1 MSVVLITGCSSGFG
15 MLAAVRLASGGHA
28 VYATM
33 RNLAKKDDL
42 LAESARR
49 GGEIRIL
56 ELDVTK
62 DDSII
67 TAVEQIE
74 LEEGCIDVLINNA
87 GYAIGGFFED
97 LTEQEIRNQMETNF
111 FGVQKVTR
119 AVLPLM
125 RKTAAE
131 TDSNPKILNISSVS
145 GRSAFPGMG
154 AYGASKFA
162 LEGFSESLYHELLPL
177 GIYVALIEPG
187 AFRTKIFTENAHKA
201 GKSEDPASPYI
212 KYTHAF
218 RSTLRKMVKSKDGMG
233 DPEEVAALIEQ
244 VVNTNKPKLRY
255 LIGRQSRLRLLIR
268 ALLPDHTFSSMLR
281 KRMFGELD

>member
-56 ELDVTK
+56 EREVTI
-62 DDSII
+62 DESII
-67 TAVEQIE
+67 SAVEQIE

-97 LTEQEIRNQMETNF
+97 LTEQEIHDQMETNF

-125 RKTAAE
+125 RKTAAK
-131 TDSNPKILNISSVS
+131 TNSNPKILNISSVS

-187 AFRTKIFTENAHKA
+187 AFRTKIFTEKTCSIQI
-201 GKSEDPASPYI
+201 KSQMKNI
-212 KYTHAF
+212 FH
-218 RSTLRKMVKSKDGMG
+218 TL
-233 DPEEVAALIEQ
+233 
-244 VVNTNKPKLRY
+244 
-255 LIGRQSRLRLLIR
+255 
-268 ALLPDHTFSSMLR
+268 
-281 KRMFGELD
+281 